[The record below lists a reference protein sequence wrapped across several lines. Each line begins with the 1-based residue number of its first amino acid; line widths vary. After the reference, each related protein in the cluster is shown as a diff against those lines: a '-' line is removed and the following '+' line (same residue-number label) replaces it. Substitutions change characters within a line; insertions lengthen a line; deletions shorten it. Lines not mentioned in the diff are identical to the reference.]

1 MAQRPI
7 QQRIR
12 RKTLAAYYLLS
23 TGEFIPEADLDYDT
37 EELIHSEILWEM
49 QQRGLGMKDA
59 MASLVRVVNQM
70 EKNYGDL

>member
-1 MAQRPI
+1 M
-7 QQRIR
+7 
-12 RKTLAAYYLLS
+12 AAYYLLS

-37 EELIHSEILWEM
+37 EDLIHSEILWEM
-49 QQRGLGMKDA
+49 QKRGLGMKDA